1 MIRQIPLLAAAAAV
15 SLLAGRAAAT
25 EDIARESAVF
35 EAAFRQQIEEHL
47 DSTERAR
54 GTVLCLA
61 IDPGGAPQS
70 PSQTLMLRLSS
81 RARIRRAA
89 ECDPR
94 PTGAVEAMTL
104 RPAIIITVGPIDWVA
119 EDDAHVAVSYFR
131 SARRSAQRTYRVVKE
146 PSGWVSLGPIMID
159 GPA

>member
-1 MIRQIPLLAAAAAV
+1 VPQLVAAAAV
-15 SLLAGRAAAT
+15 SLLAGRAAPA
-25 EDIARESAVF
+25 EDLARESAVF

-70 PSQTLMLRLSS
+70 PNETLMLRLSGK
-81 RARIRRAA
+81 ARIRRAT
-89 ECDPR
+89 ECEQR
-94 PTGAVEAMTL
+94 PTGAVEARTL
-104 RPAIIITVGPIDWVA
+104 RPAIIVVVGPIDWVA
-119 EDDAHVAVSYFR
+119 EDEARVAVFYFR
-131 SARRSAQRTYRVVKE
+131 SARMSAHRTYRVVKE
-146 PSGWVSLGPIMID
+146 RSGWVSLGPVMID